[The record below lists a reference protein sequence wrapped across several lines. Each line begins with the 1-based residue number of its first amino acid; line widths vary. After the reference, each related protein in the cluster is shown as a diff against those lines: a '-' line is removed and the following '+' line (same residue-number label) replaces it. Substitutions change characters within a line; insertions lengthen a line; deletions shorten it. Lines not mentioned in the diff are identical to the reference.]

1 MLKSLV
7 SPISQSIC
15 GLTPR
20 IWSLPSLENSILGY
34 AVIGKVEVLH
44 KGSKINNMKTAGT
57 KNCQLCMKERVE
69 LFHAFSKRSQTCK
82 LMNSKNELYGQC
94 SCKTRFLR
102 LQAVGNEGTD
112 EAID

>member
-1 MLKSLV
+1 MYEDSKGGG
-7 SPISQSIC
+7 
-15 GLTPR
+15 GL
-20 IWSLPSLENSILGY
+20 LLFY
-34 AVIGKVEVLH
+34 
-44 KGSKINNMKTAGT
+44 
-57 KNCQLCMKERVE
+57 
-69 LFHAFSKRSQTCK
+69 FHAFSKRSQTCK

>member
-1 MLKSLV
+1 MLH
-7 SPISQSIC
+7 
-15 GLTPR
+15 
-20 IWSLPSLENSILGY
+20 N
-34 AVIGKVEVLH
+34 
-44 KGSKINNMKTAGT
+44 GSKINNMKTAGT